1 MGRYTLDKRA
11 VLGSKPRVGT
21 KHMNNATINGYS
33 VQFMDA
39 YSATWIDVAEG
50 VRGFNIPVT
59 LIEDKNGDYTVVLNG
74 KKLTV
79 LSVTKIDRPKI

>member
-1 MGRYTLDKRA
+1 
-11 VLGSKPRVGT
+11 
-21 KHMNNATINGYS
+21 MNNATIGGCS

-39 YSATWIDVAEG
+39 RSATWIDVAEG

-59 LIEDKNGDYTVVLNG
+59 VIKDNENNYAVILNG

-79 LSVTKIDRPKI
+79 LSVTKVDRPK